1 VNKNEEL
8 SNEKSIDTVS
18 IQNTEQL
25 WDLIA
30 EYLRRFYQAWEQK
43 SASFCSDGLT
53 TVNSNAAPDIKSDP
67 KTGHDQPELP
77 DINGFLPKSP
87 LPLRQLSLIEL
98 IKVDME
104 LRFEHFQ
111 PFKSVHDYST
121 EFPELIHDGKVN
133 EELLFEEVDLCKR
146 HHRSINSAELLD
158 RFPAQRETILKLLS
172 TDNQISPNVDQSKGK
187 TRTQTRVLR
196 KPISLRN
203 IKPGTRIDD
212 FELLIELGKGSF
224 ATVFLARQF
233 SMQRL
238 VALKISSDRGDEPKT
253 LAQLDCKNI
262 VRVFDVRDIL
272 DPPCRL
278 LYMKFVAGG
287 SLHDIITQSK
297 ELSLVD
303 RTGEFLLS
311 VIDERA
317 SKTGQDAPLDSR
329 TRHRLLSMK
338 WFEVVFWIGSQIGEG
353 LAYAHKNQVLHRD
366 LKPAN
371 VLLTTEGV
379 PQIVDFNVSFC
390 EDVEGSTAESFFGG
404 SLAYM
409 SPEQLEAFDPTHPR
423 KPNSLSASSDIF
435 SLGVIIWEMLFGQ
448 RPYQDQVRDTDFPQM
463 LRQLVEHREA
473 FLDNLNIPE
482 DAKLWDIDLK
492 GLFAKLLEPNPD
504 NRCQKANA
512 IAGELRL
519 LSDQRSRNL
528 LRPAETT
535 FSRLMKRWLVSFV
548 IAAVVLPSLGAAVF
562 NYFYNFK
569 SIIEPKGE
577 SVATIFEQVQLI
589 INATAFP
596 IGIGILMFLGW
607 TLRTRIKRLN
617 SKENR
622 HGEAN
627 SAFELRRHITRL
639 PLICVIIPISIWT
652 LAGLA
657 YPVAMNIAGS
667 ALTWSDSLHFVT
679 SLILCGLIAA
689 VYPFFL
695 TAFTAIRVW
704 YPIAFKTEQ
713 IQHEDIRMID
723 QFIGRSWFFMALA
736 ALLPTFSIL
745 LMVTTQVESDRNLLA
760 ILAGTSFFGLG
771 LIFMIFQKLQRHL
784 TTVRFCI
791 EGLLQ
796 GNE

>member
-1 VNKNEEL
+1 MNNNEEL

-18 IQNTEQL
+18 IQNTEQM
-25 WDLIA
+25 WDLVA

-67 KTGHDQPELP
+67 ATEHELSELP
-77 DINGFLPKSP
+77 DIYEFLPKSP

-98 IKVDME
+98 IKIDME
-104 LRFEHFQ
+104 LRLEHFQ
-111 PFKSVHDYST
+111 TFKSVLDYSID
-121 EFPELIHDGKVN
+121 FPELIHDGKIN
-133 EELLFEEVDLCKR
+133 EELLFEEVNLCKR
-146 HHRSINSAELLD
+146 RHRSVNSAELLNL
-158 RFPAQRETILKLLS
+158 FPAQRETILKLLG
-172 TDNQISPNVDQSKGK
+172 DENQIASNSIPFK
-187 TRTQTRVLR
+187 R
-196 KPISLRN
+196 PISLQN
-203 IKPGTRIDD
+203 IQAGTRIDD
-212 FELLIELGKGSF
+212 FELLIELGRGSF

-238 VALKISSDRGDEPKT
+238 VALKISSDHGDEPKT

-297 ELSLVD
+297 ELSSVD

-329 TRHRLLSMK
+329 TRHRLLRMQ

-409 SPEQLEAFDPTHPR
+409 SPEQLEAFDPSHPR

-435 SLGVIIWEMLFGQ
+435 SLGVIIWEMLFGK

-482 DAKLWDIDLK
+482 DAKSWDIDLK

-504 NRCQKANA
+504 NRCQKASA

-528 LRPAETT
+528 LRPAESTL
-535 FSRLMKRWLVSFV
+535 SRLMKRWLVSFV

-577 SVATIFEQVQLI
+577 SVATIFEQVQLV

-596 IGIGILMFLGW
+596 IGIGILMSLGW
-607 TLRTRIKRLN
+607 TLRSRIKRLN
-617 SKENR
+617 SEENR

-639 PLICVIIPISIWT
+639 PLICVIIPILIWT

-695 TAFTAIRVW
+695 TAFMAIRVW
-704 YPIAFKTEQ
+704 YPIAFKTEE

-723 QFIGRSWFFMALA
+723 QFIGQSWFFMALA

-791 EGLLQ
+791 EGLLE